1 MIDMHTH
8 LWPAHQSPDY
18 MADYLKKKKDARRKP
33 ETQTTSEGTVP
44 VGKHIHENSAGS
56 ETASPVSDD
65 VIGKTKVVYLEDPD
79 IRKKVPVRSEPL
91 EKIPVEEDMEINAD
105 DVDDTLSG
113 GKNGLSDEEKREL
126 MVPADSEPDPDFNTA
141 LTYED
146 MNNMAD
152 VLVDN
157 STDETKIIRAVHT
170 IRHKLSGTQLLA
182 FLENESGFQQKI
194 DNLIENSLTG
204 QLDMAD
210 VEEIKNVLNEIK
222 TKIDNGELVV
232 NEDTKQALNNII
244 NRLLTQNPKDF
255 EVDALIKDFKQLAQ
269 DIQANTFKT
278 NSQVKLEEE
287 ASNPLK
293 ALEVNVNTE
302 DTNTPEVKDKKIV
315 NEEKNTLK
323 TKEAQT
329 NIQVNSEVKEVQK
342 NDNTSE
348 KADIEQEILEEM
360 DVKIEEVSGSST
372 SNSDSSEKNF
382 TTAQDEVIKLQI
394 ENAEADTSTPVT
406 FAFDRSIKNANAANN
421 QIRLEGITKELNTND
436 ILNQIGS
443 KFEQLKD
450 GSSTKLTMTLRPND
464 LGRVT
469 IELMSNANGIST
481 NIIAQNSQVK
491 ELLDKNI
498 DILKQQLAQQG
509 INVQNIQV
517 KTVEQNAQAS
527 LNNSFGDRS
536 QGEQD
541 TNNNRENKNSGS
553 RQNDSNKHGEES
565 YKFNQSNVIE
575 NIDFENNSR
584 GATASINTLRG
595 KISYNL

>member
-1 MIDMHTH
+1 MQNFIAGNTKT
-8 LWPAHQSPDY
+8 QSIEDY
-18 MADYLKKKKDARRKP
+18 
-33 ETQTTSEGTVP
+33 
-44 VGKHIHENSAGS
+44 
-56 ETASPVSDD
+56 
-65 VIGKTKVVYLEDPD
+65 IGKTNTSNLQATSEQGNDFARILGLDKDNSRNYTDRAHHEKNNAKTLYDTENKYEKTDRRDSKEKFTSRREDDTNPVKNNGAADYDDNSKTTVDKVDSKPVIKEAKETLEGTNTEVLSADD
-79 IRKKVPVRSEPL
+79 AIKQTA
-91 EKIPVEEDMEINAD
+91 EKID
-105 DVDDTLSG
+105 
-113 GKNGLSDEEKREL
+113 
-126 MVPADSEPDPDFNTA
+126 
-141 LTYED
+141 Y
-146 MNNMAD
+146 
-152 VLVDN
+152 
-157 STDETKIIRAVHT
+157 
-170 IRHKLSGTQLLA
+170 
-182 FLENESGFQQKI
+182 
-194 DNLIENSLTG
+194 LIENSLTG

-287 ASNPLK
+287 NSNPLK

-342 NDNTSE
+342 SDTVSE

-372 SNSDSSEKNF
+372 SSSDTSEKNF

-469 IELMSNANGIST
+469 IELLSNANGIST

-527 LNNSFGDRS
+527 LNNSFGDRG

-541 TNNNRENKNSGS
+541 TNNNRENKNPGS

>member
-1 MIDMHTH
+1 MQNFIAGNTKT
-8 LWPAHQSPDY
+8 QSIEDY
-18 MADYLKKKKDARRKP
+18 
-33 ETQTTSEGTVP
+33 
-44 VGKHIHENSAGS
+44 
-56 ETASPVSDD
+56 
-65 VIGKTKVVYLEDPD
+65 IGKTNTSNLQATSEQGNDFARILGLDKDNSRNYTDRAHHEKNNTKTLYDTENKYEKTDRRDSKEKFTSRREDDTNPVKNNGAADYDDNSKTTVDKVDSKPVIKEAKETLEGTNTE
-79 IRKKVPVRSEPL
+79 VLS
-91 EKIPVEEDMEINAD
+91 AD
-105 DVDDTLSG
+105 DAI
-113 GKNGLSDEEKREL
+113 KQ
-126 MVPADSEPDPDFNTA
+126 TA
-141 LTYED
+141 E
-146 MNNMAD
+146 
-152 VLVDN
+152 
-157 STDETKIIRAVHT
+157 
-170 IRHKLSGTQLLA
+170 
-182 FLENESGFQQKI
+182 KI

-287 ASNPLK
+287 NSNPLK

-302 DTNTPEVKDKKIV
+302 NTNTPEVKDKKIV

-342 NDNTSE
+342 SDTVSE
-348 KADIEQEILEEM
+348 KADIEQEMLEEM

-372 SNSDSSEKNF
+372 SSSDSSEKNF

-527 LNNSFGDRS
+527 LNNSFGDRG
-536 QGEQD
+536 QEGQ
-541 TNNNRENKNSGS
+541 NQNSGKDS
-553 RQNDSNKHGEES
+553 QNPNNGQNNTNRQKQES

>member
-1 MIDMHTH
+1 MQNFIAGNTKT
-8 LWPAHQSPDY
+8 QSIEDY
-18 MADYLKKKKDARRKP
+18 
-33 ETQTTSEGTVP
+33 
-44 VGKHIHENSAGS
+44 
-56 ETASPVSDD
+56 
-65 VIGKTKVVYLEDPD
+65 IGKTNTSNLQATSEQGNDFARILGLDKDNSRNYTDRAHHEKNNTKTLYDTENKYEKTDRRDSKEKFTSRREDDTDTVKNNGAADYDDNSKTTVDKVDSKPVIKEAKETLEGTNTE
-79 IRKKVPVRSEPL
+79 VLS
-91 EKIPVEEDMEINAD
+91 AD
-105 DVDDTLSG
+105 DAI
-113 GKNGLSDEEKREL
+113 KQ
-126 MVPADSEPDPDFNTA
+126 TA
-141 LTYED
+141 E
-146 MNNMAD
+146 
-152 VLVDN
+152 
-157 STDETKIIRAVHT
+157 
-170 IRHKLSGTQLLA
+170 
-182 FLENESGFQQKI
+182 KI

-222 TKIDNGELVV
+222 AKIDNGKLVV

-293 ALEVNVNTE
+293 ALEVNVSTE

-342 NDNTSE
+342 SDSASE

-372 SNSDSSEKNF
+372 SSSDTSEKNF

-527 LNNSFGDRS
+527 LNNSFGDRG

-553 RQNDSNKHGEES
+553 RQNDGNKHGEES

>member
-1 MIDMHTH
+1 MQNFIAGNTKT
-8 LWPAHQSPDY
+8 QSIEDY
-18 MADYLKKKKDARRKP
+18 
-33 ETQTTSEGTVP
+33 
-44 VGKHIHENSAGS
+44 
-56 ETASPVSDD
+56 
-65 VIGKTKVVYLEDPD
+65 IGKTNTSNLQATSEQGNDFARILGLDKDNSRNYTDSAHHEKNNTKTLYDTENKYEKTDRRDSKEKFTSRREDDTNPVKNNGAADYDDNSKTTVDKVDSKPVIKEAKETLEGTNTE
-79 IRKKVPVRSEPL
+79 VLS
-91 EKIPVEEDMEINAD
+91 AD
-105 DVDDTLSG
+105 DAI
-113 GKNGLSDEEKREL
+113 KQ
-126 MVPADSEPDPDFNTA
+126 TA
-141 LTYED
+141 E
-146 MNNMAD
+146 
-152 VLVDN
+152 
-157 STDETKIIRAVHT
+157 
-170 IRHKLSGTQLLA
+170 
-182 FLENESGFQQKI
+182 KI

-287 ASNPLK
+287 NSNPLK

-342 NDNTSE
+342 NDAVSE

-360 DVKIEEVSGSST
+360 DVKIEEVSSSST

-394 ENAEADTSTPVT
+394 ENAEADTSIPVT

-517 KTVEQNAQAS
+517 KTVEQNAQTS
-527 LNNSFGDRS
+527 LNNSFGDRG
-536 QGEQD
+536 QEGQ
-541 TNNNRENKNSGS
+541 NQNSGKDS
-553 RQNDSNKHGEES
+553 QNPNNGQNNTNRQKQEN

>member
-1 MIDMHTH
+1 MQNFIAGNTKT
-8 LWPAHQSPDY
+8 QSIEDY
-18 MADYLKKKKDARRKP
+18 
-33 ETQTTSEGTVP
+33 
-44 VGKHIHENSAGS
+44 
-56 ETASPVSDD
+56 
-65 VIGKTKVVYLEDPD
+65 IGKTNTSNLQATSEQGNDFARILGLDKDNSRNYTDRAHHEKNNTKTLYDTENKYEKTDRRDSKEKFTSRREGDTDTVKNNGAADYDDNSKTTVDKVDSKPVIKEAKETLEGANTE
-79 IRKKVPVRSEPL
+79 VLS
-91 EKIPVEEDMEINAD
+91 AD
-105 DVDDTLSG
+105 DAI
-113 GKNGLSDEEKREL
+113 KQ
-126 MVPADSEPDPDFNTA
+126 TA
-141 LTYED
+141 E
-146 MNNMAD
+146 
-152 VLVDN
+152 
-157 STDETKIIRAVHT
+157 
-170 IRHKLSGTQLLA
+170 
-182 FLENESGFQQKI
+182 KI

-222 TKIDNGELVV
+222 TKIDNGKLVV

-342 NDNTSE
+342 SDNTSE
-348 KADIEQEILEEM
+348 KADIEQEMLEEM

-372 SNSDSSEKNF
+372 SSSDTSEKNF

-527 LNNSFGDRS
+527 LNNSFGDRG

-541 TNNNRENKNSGS
+541 TNNNRENKNPGS
-553 RQNDSNKHGEES
+553 RQNDGNKHGEES

>member
-1 MIDMHTH
+1 MQNFIAGNTKT
-8 LWPAHQSPDY
+8 QSIEDY
-18 MADYLKKKKDARRKP
+18 
-33 ETQTTSEGTVP
+33 
-44 VGKHIHENSAGS
+44 
-56 ETASPVSDD
+56 
-65 VIGKTKVVYLEDPD
+65 IGKTNTSNLQATSEQGNDFARILGLDKDNSRNYTDRAHHEKNNTKTLYDTENKYEKTDRRDSKEKFTSRREDDTNPVKNNGAADYDDNSKTTVDKVDSKPVIKEAKETLEGTNTE
-79 IRKKVPVRSEPL
+79 VLS
-91 EKIPVEEDMEINAD
+91 AD
-105 DVDDTLSG
+105 DAI
-113 GKNGLSDEEKREL
+113 KQ
-126 MVPADSEPDPDFNTA
+126 TA
-141 LTYED
+141 E
-146 MNNMAD
+146 
-152 VLVDN
+152 
-157 STDETKIIRAVHT
+157 
-170 IRHKLSGTQLLA
+170 
-182 FLENESGFQQKI
+182 KI

-287 ASNPLK
+287 NSNPLK

-342 NDNTSE
+342 NDAVSE

-360 DVKIEEVSGSST
+360 DVKIEEVSSSST

-469 IELMSNANGIST
+469 IELLSNANGIST

-541 TNNNRENKNSGS
+541 THNNRENKNSGS

>member
-1 MIDMHTH
+1 MQNFIAGNTKT
-8 LWPAHQSPDY
+8 QSIEDY
-18 MADYLKKKKDARRKP
+18 
-33 ETQTTSEGTVP
+33 
-44 VGKHIHENSAGS
+44 
-56 ETASPVSDD
+56 
-65 VIGKTKVVYLEDPD
+65 IGKTNTSNLQATSEQGNDFARILGLDKDNSRNYTDRAHHEKNNTKTLYDTENKYEKTDRRDSKEKNAPRREDDTNPVKNNGAADYDDNSKTTVDKVDSKPVIKEAKETLEGANTE
-79 IRKKVPVRSEPL
+79 VLS
-91 EKIPVEEDMEINAD
+91 AD
-105 DVDDTLSG
+105 DAI
-113 GKNGLSDEEKREL
+113 KQ
-126 MVPADSEPDPDFNTA
+126 TA
-141 LTYED
+141 E
-146 MNNMAD
+146 
-152 VLVDN
+152 
-157 STDETKIIRAVHT
+157 
-170 IRHKLSGTQLLA
+170 
-182 FLENESGFQQKI
+182 KI

-222 TKIDNGELVV
+222 TKIDNGKLVV

-342 NDNTSE
+342 SDSASE
-348 KADIEQEILEEM
+348 KADIEQEMLEEM

-372 SNSDSSEKNF
+372 SSSDTSEKNF

-469 IELMSNANGIST
+469 IELLSNANGIST

-527 LNNSFGDRS
+527 LNNSFGDRG

-553 RQNDSNKHGEES
+553 RQNDGNKHGEES

>member
-1 MIDMHTH
+1 MQNFIAGNTKT
-8 LWPAHQSPDY
+8 QSIEDY
-18 MADYLKKKKDARRKP
+18 
-33 ETQTTSEGTVP
+33 
-44 VGKHIHENSAGS
+44 
-56 ETASPVSDD
+56 
-65 VIGKTKVVYLEDPD
+65 IGKTNTSNLQATSEQGNDFARILGLDKDNSRNYTDSAHHEKNNTKTLYDTENKYEKTDRRDSKEKFTSRREDDTNPVKNNGAADYDDNSKTTVDKVDSKPVIKEAKETLEGTNTE
-79 IRKKVPVRSEPL
+79 VLS
-91 EKIPVEEDMEINAD
+91 AD
-105 DVDDTLSG
+105 DAI
-113 GKNGLSDEEKREL
+113 KQ
-126 MVPADSEPDPDFNTA
+126 TA
-141 LTYED
+141 E
-146 MNNMAD
+146 
-152 VLVDN
+152 
-157 STDETKIIRAVHT
+157 
-170 IRHKLSGTQLLA
+170 
-182 FLENESGFQQKI
+182 KI

-287 ASNPLK
+287 NSNPLK

-342 NDNTSE
+342 NDAVSE

-360 DVKIEEVSGSST
+360 DVKIEEVSSSST

-527 LNNSFGDRS
+527 LNNSFGDRG

-541 TNNNRENKNSGS
+541 TNNNRENKNPGS

>member
-1 MIDMHTH
+1 MQNFIAGNTKT
-8 LWPAHQSPDY
+8 QSIEDY
-18 MADYLKKKKDARRKP
+18 
-33 ETQTTSEGTVP
+33 
-44 VGKHIHENSAGS
+44 
-56 ETASPVSDD
+56 
-65 VIGKTKVVYLEDPD
+65 IGKTNTSNLQATSEQGNDFARILGLDKDNSRNYTDSAHHEKNNTKTLYDTENKYEKTDRRDSKEKFTSRREDDTNPVKNNGAADYDDNSKTTVDKVDSKPVIKEAKETLEGTNTE
-79 IRKKVPVRSEPL
+79 VLS
-91 EKIPVEEDMEINAD
+91 AD
-105 DVDDTLSG
+105 DAI
-113 GKNGLSDEEKREL
+113 KQ
-126 MVPADSEPDPDFNTA
+126 TA
-141 LTYED
+141 E
-146 MNNMAD
+146 
-152 VLVDN
+152 
-157 STDETKIIRAVHT
+157 
-170 IRHKLSGTQLLA
+170 
-182 FLENESGFQQKI
+182 KI

-287 ASNPLK
+287 NSNPLK

-342 NDNTSE
+342 SDNTSE
-348 KADIEQEILEEM
+348 KADIEQEMLEEM
-360 DVKIEEVSGSST
+360 DVKIEEVSSSST

-517 KTVEQNAQAS
+517 KTVEQNAQTS
-527 LNNSFGDRS
+527 LNNSFGDRG
-536 QGEQD
+536 QEGQ
-541 TNNNRENKNSGS
+541 NQNSGKDS
-553 RQNDSNKHGEES
+553 QNPNNGQNNTNRQKQEN

-575 NIDFENNSR
+575 NIDFENNSH

>member
-1 MIDMHTH
+1 MQNFIAGNTKT
-8 LWPAHQSPDY
+8 QSIEDY
-18 MADYLKKKKDARRKP
+18 
-33 ETQTTSEGTVP
+33 
-44 VGKHIHENSAGS
+44 
-56 ETASPVSDD
+56 
-65 VIGKTKVVYLEDPD
+65 IGKTNTSNLQATSEQGNDFARILGLDKDNSRNYTDSAHHEKNNTKTLYDTENKYEKTDRRDSKEKFTSRREDDTNPVKNNGAADYDDNSKTTVDKVDSKPVIKEAKETLEGTNTE
-79 IRKKVPVRSEPL
+79 VLS
-91 EKIPVEEDMEINAD
+91 AD
-105 DVDDTLSG
+105 DAI
-113 GKNGLSDEEKREL
+113 KQ
-126 MVPADSEPDPDFNTA
+126 TA
-141 LTYED
+141 E
-146 MNNMAD
+146 
-152 VLVDN
+152 
-157 STDETKIIRAVHT
+157 
-170 IRHKLSGTQLLA
+170 
-182 FLENESGFQQKI
+182 KI

-287 ASNPLK
+287 NSNPLK

-342 NDNTSE
+342 NDAVSE

-360 DVKIEEVSGSST
+360 DVKIEEVSSSST

-527 LNNSFGDRS
+527 LNNSFGDRG

>member
-1 MIDMHTH
+1 MQNFIAGNTKT
-8 LWPAHQSPDY
+8 QSIEDY
-18 MADYLKKKKDARRKP
+18 
-33 ETQTTSEGTVP
+33 
-44 VGKHIHENSAGS
+44 
-56 ETASPVSDD
+56 
-65 VIGKTKVVYLEDPD
+65 IGKTNTSNLQATSEQGNDFARILGLDKDNSRNYTDSAHHEKNNTKTLYDTENKYEKTDRRDSKEKFTSRREDDTNPVKNNGAADYDDNSKTTVDKVDSKPVIKEAKETLEGTNTE
-79 IRKKVPVRSEPL
+79 VLS
-91 EKIPVEEDMEINAD
+91 AD
-105 DVDDTLSG
+105 DAI
-113 GKNGLSDEEKREL
+113 KQ
-126 MVPADSEPDPDFNTA
+126 TA
-141 LTYED
+141 E
-146 MNNMAD
+146 
-152 VLVDN
+152 
-157 STDETKIIRAVHT
+157 
-170 IRHKLSGTQLLA
+170 
-182 FLENESGFQQKI
+182 KI

-287 ASNPLK
+287 NSNPLK

-342 NDNTSE
+342 NDAVSE

-360 DVKIEEVSGSST
+360 DVKIEEVSSSST

-517 KTVEQNAQAS
+517 KTVEQNAQTS
-527 LNNSFGDRS
+527 LNNSFGDRG
-536 QGEQD
+536 QEGQ
-541 TNNNRENKNSGS
+541 NQNSGKDS
-553 RQNDSNKHGEES
+553 QNPNNGQNNTNRQKQEN

-584 GATASINTLRG
+584 GGTASISTLRG
-595 KISYNL
+595 KRSYNL

>member
-1 MIDMHTH
+1 MQNFIAGNTKT
-8 LWPAHQSPDY
+8 QSIEDY
-18 MADYLKKKKDARRKP
+18 
-33 ETQTTSEGTVP
+33 
-44 VGKHIHENSAGS
+44 
-56 ETASPVSDD
+56 
-65 VIGKTKVVYLEDPD
+65 IGKTNTSNLQATSEQGNDFARILGLDKDNSRNYTDRAHHEKNNTKTLYDTENKYEKTDRRDSKEKFTSRREDDTNPVKNNGAADYDDNSKTTVDKVDSKPVIKEAKETLEGTNTEVLSADD
-79 IRKKVPVRSEPL
+79 AIKQTA
-91 EKIPVEEDMEINAD
+91 EKID
-105 DVDDTLSG
+105 
-113 GKNGLSDEEKREL
+113 
-126 MVPADSEPDPDFNTA
+126 
-141 LTYED
+141 Y
-146 MNNMAD
+146 
-152 VLVDN
+152 
-157 STDETKIIRAVHT
+157 
-170 IRHKLSGTQLLA
+170 
-182 FLENESGFQQKI
+182 
-194 DNLIENSLTG
+194 LIENSLTG

-287 ASNPLK
+287 NSNPLK

-342 NDNTSE
+342 SDNASE

-372 SNSDSSEKNF
+372 SSSDTSEKNF

-527 LNNSFGDRS
+527 LNNSFGDRG

-553 RQNDSNKHGEES
+553 RQNDGNKHGEES

>member
-1 MIDMHTH
+1 MQNFIAGNTKT
-8 LWPAHQSPDY
+8 QSIEDY
-18 MADYLKKKKDARRKP
+18 
-33 ETQTTSEGTVP
+33 
-44 VGKHIHENSAGS
+44 
-56 ETASPVSDD
+56 
-65 VIGKTKVVYLEDPD
+65 IGKTNTSNLQATSEQGNDFARILGLDKDNSRNYTDRAHHEKNNTKTLYDTENKYEKTDRRDSKEKFTSRREDDTNPVKNNGAADYDDNSKTTVDKVDSKPVIKEAKETLEGTNTE
-79 IRKKVPVRSEPL
+79 VLS
-91 EKIPVEEDMEINAD
+91 AD
-105 DVDDTLSG
+105 DAI
-113 GKNGLSDEEKREL
+113 KQ
-126 MVPADSEPDPDFNTA
+126 TA
-141 LTYED
+141 E
-146 MNNMAD
+146 
-152 VLVDN
+152 
-157 STDETKIIRAVHT
+157 
-170 IRHKLSGTQLLA
+170 
-182 FLENESGFQQKI
+182 KI

-287 ASNPLK
+287 NSNPLK

-302 DTNTPEVKDKKIV
+302 DTNTPEVKDKKII
-315 NEEKNTLK
+315 NEEKNILK

-342 NDNTSE
+342 SDTVSE

-469 IELMSNANGIST
+469 IELLSNANGIST

-527 LNNSFGDRS
+527 LNNSFGDRG
-536 QGEQD
+536 QEGQ
-541 TNNNRENKNSGS
+541 NQNSGKDS
-553 RQNDSNKHGEES
+553 QNPNNGQNNTNRQKQES

>member
-1 MIDMHTH
+1 MQNFIAGNTKT
-8 LWPAHQSPDY
+8 QSIEDY
-18 MADYLKKKKDARRKP
+18 
-33 ETQTTSEGTVP
+33 
-44 VGKHIHENSAGS
+44 
-56 ETASPVSDD
+56 
-65 VIGKTKVVYLEDPD
+65 IGKTNTSNLQATSEQGNDFARILGLDKDNSRNYTDSAHHEKNNTKTLYDTENKYEKTDRRDSKEKFTSRREDDTNPVKNNGAADYDDNSKTTVDKVDSKPVIKEAKETLEGTNTE
-79 IRKKVPVRSEPL
+79 VLS
-91 EKIPVEEDMEINAD
+91 AD
-105 DVDDTLSG
+105 DAI
-113 GKNGLSDEEKREL
+113 KQ
-126 MVPADSEPDPDFNTA
+126 TA
-141 LTYED
+141 E
-146 MNNMAD
+146 
-152 VLVDN
+152 
-157 STDETKIIRAVHT
+157 
-170 IRHKLSGTQLLA
+170 
-182 FLENESGFQQKI
+182 KI

-287 ASNPLK
+287 NSNPLK

-342 NDNTSE
+342 SDTVSE

-469 IELMSNANGIST
+469 IELLSNANGIST

-517 KTVEQNAQAS
+517 KTVEQNAQTS
-527 LNNSFGDRS
+527 LNNSFGDRG
-536 QGEQD
+536 QEGQ
-541 TNNNRENKNSGS
+541 NQNSGKDS
-553 RQNDSNKHGEES
+553 QNPNNGQNNTNRQKQEN

>member
-1 MIDMHTH
+1 MQNFIAGNTKT
-8 LWPAHQSPDY
+8 QSIEDY
-18 MADYLKKKKDARRKP
+18 
-33 ETQTTSEGTVP
+33 
-44 VGKHIHENSAGS
+44 
-56 ETASPVSDD
+56 
-65 VIGKTKVVYLEDPD
+65 IGKTNTSNLQATSEQGNDFARILGLDKDNSRNYTDSAHHEKNNTKTLYDTENKYEKTDRRDSKEKFTSRREDDTNPVKNNGAADYDDNSKTTVDKVDSKPVIKEAKETLEGTNTE
-79 IRKKVPVRSEPL
+79 VLS
-91 EKIPVEEDMEINAD
+91 AD
-105 DVDDTLSG
+105 DAI
-113 GKNGLSDEEKREL
+113 KQ
-126 MVPADSEPDPDFNTA
+126 TA
-141 LTYED
+141 E
-146 MNNMAD
+146 
-152 VLVDN
+152 
-157 STDETKIIRAVHT
+157 
-170 IRHKLSGTQLLA
+170 
-182 FLENESGFQQKI
+182 KI

-287 ASNPLK
+287 NSNPLK

-342 NDNTSE
+342 SDNTSE
-348 KADIEQEILEEM
+348 KADIEQEMLEEM

-372 SNSDSSEKNF
+372 SSSDTSEKNF

-527 LNNSFGDRS
+527 LNNSFGDRG

-541 TNNNRENKNSGS
+541 TNNNRENKNPGS

>member
-1 MIDMHTH
+1 MQNFIAGNTKT
-8 LWPAHQSPDY
+8 QSIEDY
-18 MADYLKKKKDARRKP
+18 
-33 ETQTTSEGTVP
+33 
-44 VGKHIHENSAGS
+44 
-56 ETASPVSDD
+56 
-65 VIGKTKVVYLEDPD
+65 IGKTNTSNLQATSEQGNDFARILGLDKDNSRNYTDSAHHEKNNTKTLYDTENKYEKTDRRDSKEKFTSRREDDTNPVKNNGAADYDDNSKTTVDKVDSKPVIKEAKETLEGTNTE
-79 IRKKVPVRSEPL
+79 VLS
-91 EKIPVEEDMEINAD
+91 AD
-105 DVDDTLSG
+105 DAI
-113 GKNGLSDEEKREL
+113 KQ
-126 MVPADSEPDPDFNTA
+126 TA
-141 LTYED
+141 E
-146 MNNMAD
+146 
-152 VLVDN
+152 
-157 STDETKIIRAVHT
+157 
-170 IRHKLSGTQLLA
+170 
-182 FLENESGFQQKI
+182 KI

-287 ASNPLK
+287 NSNPLK

-342 NDNTSE
+342 SDNASE

-517 KTVEQNAQAS
+517 KTVEQNAQTS
-527 LNNSFGDRS
+527 LNNSFGDRG
-536 QGEQD
+536 QEGQ
-541 TNNNRENKNSGS
+541 NQNSGKDS
-553 RQNDSNKHGEES
+553 QNPNNGQNNTNRQKQEN

>member
-1 MIDMHTH
+1 
-8 LWPAHQSPDY
+8 
-18 MADYLKKKKDARRKP
+18 
-33 ETQTTSEGTVP
+33 
-44 VGKHIHENSAGS
+44 
-56 ETASPVSDD
+56 
-65 VIGKTKVVYLEDPD
+65 
-79 IRKKVPVRSEPL
+79 
-91 EKIPVEEDMEINAD
+91 
-105 DVDDTLSG
+105 
-113 GKNGLSDEEKREL
+113 
-126 MVPADSEPDPDFNTA
+126 
-141 LTYED
+141 
-146 MNNMAD
+146 
-152 VLVDN
+152 
-157 STDETKIIRAVHT
+157 
-170 IRHKLSGTQLLA
+170 
-182 FLENESGFQQKI
+182 
-194 DNLIENSLTG
+194 
-204 QLDMAD
+204 MAD

-342 NDNTSE
+342 SDTVSE
-348 KADIEQEILEEM
+348 KADIEQEMLEEM

-541 TNNNRENKNSGS
+541 TNNNRENKNPGS
-553 RQNDSNKHGEES
+553 RQNDGNKHGEES

>member
-1 MIDMHTH
+1 MQNFIAGNTKT
-8 LWPAHQSPDY
+8 QSIEDY
-18 MADYLKKKKDARRKP
+18 
-33 ETQTTSEGTVP
+33 
-44 VGKHIHENSAGS
+44 
-56 ETASPVSDD
+56 
-65 VIGKTKVVYLEDPD
+65 IGKTNTSNLQATSEQGNDFARILGLDKDNSRNYTDSAHHEKNNTKTLYDTENKYEKTDRRDSKEKFTSRREDDTNPVKNNGAADYDDNSKTTVDKVDSKPVIKEAKETLEGTNTE
-79 IRKKVPVRSEPL
+79 VLS
-91 EKIPVEEDMEINAD
+91 AD
-105 DVDDTLSG
+105 DAI
-113 GKNGLSDEEKREL
+113 KQ
-126 MVPADSEPDPDFNTA
+126 TA
-141 LTYED
+141 E
-146 MNNMAD
+146 
-152 VLVDN
+152 
-157 STDETKIIRAVHT
+157 
-170 IRHKLSGTQLLA
+170 
-182 FLENESGFQQKI
+182 KI

-287 ASNPLK
+287 NSNPLK

-302 DTNTPEVKDKKIV
+302 DTNTPEVKDKKII

-342 NDNTSE
+342 SDNTSE
-348 KADIEQEILEEM
+348 KADIEQEMLEEM

-372 SNSDSSEKNF
+372 SSSDTSEKNF

-469 IELMSNANGIST
+469 IELLSNANGIST

-527 LNNSFGDRS
+527 LNNSFGDRG

-541 TNNNRENKNSGS
+541 TNNNRENKNPGS

>member
-1 MIDMHTH
+1 MQNFIAGNTKT
-8 LWPAHQSPDY
+8 QSIEDY
-18 MADYLKKKKDARRKP
+18 
-33 ETQTTSEGTVP
+33 
-44 VGKHIHENSAGS
+44 
-56 ETASPVSDD
+56 
-65 VIGKTKVVYLEDPD
+65 IGKTNTSNLQATSEQGNDFARILGLDKDNSRNYTDSAHHEKNNTKTLYDTENKYEKTDRRDSKEKFTSRREDDTNPVKNNGAADYDDNSKTTVDKVDSKPVIKEAKETLEGTNTE
-79 IRKKVPVRSEPL
+79 VLS
-91 EKIPVEEDMEINAD
+91 AD
-105 DVDDTLSG
+105 DAI
-113 GKNGLSDEEKREL
+113 KQ
-126 MVPADSEPDPDFNTA
+126 TA
-141 LTYED
+141 E
-146 MNNMAD
+146 
-152 VLVDN
+152 
-157 STDETKIIRAVHT
+157 
-170 IRHKLSGTQLLA
+170 
-182 FLENESGFQQKI
+182 KI

-287 ASNPLK
+287 NSNPLK

-342 NDNTSE
+342 SDTVSE

-360 DVKIEEVSGSST
+360 DVKIEEVSSSST

-527 LNNSFGDRS
+527 LNNSFGDRG

>member
-1 MIDMHTH
+1 MQNFIAGNTKT
-8 LWPAHQSPDY
+8 QSIEDY
-18 MADYLKKKKDARRKP
+18 
-33 ETQTTSEGTVP
+33 
-44 VGKHIHENSAGS
+44 
-56 ETASPVSDD
+56 
-65 VIGKTKVVYLEDPD
+65 IGKTNTSNLQATSEQGNDFARILGLDKDNSRNYTDRAHHEKNNTKTLYDTENKYEKTDRRDSKEKFTSRREDDTNPVKNNGAADYDDNSKTTVDKVDSKPVIKEAKETLEGTNTEVLSADD
-79 IRKKVPVRSEPL
+79 AIKQTA
-91 EKIPVEEDMEINAD
+91 EKID
-105 DVDDTLSG
+105 
-113 GKNGLSDEEKREL
+113 
-126 MVPADSEPDPDFNTA
+126 
-141 LTYED
+141 Y
-146 MNNMAD
+146 
-152 VLVDN
+152 
-157 STDETKIIRAVHT
+157 
-170 IRHKLSGTQLLA
+170 
-182 FLENESGFQQKI
+182 
-194 DNLIENSLTG
+194 LIENSLTG

-287 ASNPLK
+287 NSNPLK

-342 NDNTSE
+342 SDNASE

-372 SNSDSSEKNF
+372 SSSDTSEKNF

-394 ENAEADTSTPVT
+394 ENAEANTSTPVT

-527 LNNSFGDRS
+527 LNNSFGDRG

-553 RQNDSNKHGEES
+553 RQNDGNKHGEES

>member
-1 MIDMHTH
+1 MQNFIAGNTKT
-8 LWPAHQSPDY
+8 QSIEDY
-18 MADYLKKKKDARRKP
+18 
-33 ETQTTSEGTVP
+33 
-44 VGKHIHENSAGS
+44 
-56 ETASPVSDD
+56 
-65 VIGKTKVVYLEDPD
+65 IGKTNTSNLQATSEQGNDFARILGLDKDNSRNYTDSAHHEKNNTKTLYDTENKYEKTDRRDSKEKFTSRREDDTNPVKNNGAADYDDNSKTTVDKVDSKPVIKEAKETLEGTNTE
-79 IRKKVPVRSEPL
+79 VLS
-91 EKIPVEEDMEINAD
+91 AD
-105 DVDDTLSG
+105 DAI
-113 GKNGLSDEEKREL
+113 KQ
-126 MVPADSEPDPDFNTA
+126 TA
-141 LTYED
+141 E
-146 MNNMAD
+146 
-152 VLVDN
+152 
-157 STDETKIIRAVHT
+157 
-170 IRHKLSGTQLLA
+170 
-182 FLENESGFQQKI
+182 KI

-287 ASNPLK
+287 NSNPLK

-342 NDNTSE
+342 SDNASE

-527 LNNSFGDRS
+527 LNNSFGDRG

-541 TNNNRENKNSGS
+541 TNNNRENINSGS

>member
-1 MIDMHTH
+1 MQNFIAGNTKT
-8 LWPAHQSPDY
+8 QSIEDY
-18 MADYLKKKKDARRKP
+18 
-33 ETQTTSEGTVP
+33 
-44 VGKHIHENSAGS
+44 
-56 ETASPVSDD
+56 
-65 VIGKTKVVYLEDPD
+65 IGKTNTSNLQATSEQGNDFARILGLDKDNSRNYTDRTHHEKNNTKTLYDTENKYEKTDRRDSKEKNAPRREGVTDTVKNNGAADYNDNSKTTVDKVDSKPVIKEAKETLEGANTE
-79 IRKKVPVRSEPL
+79 VLS
-91 EKIPVEEDMEINAD
+91 AD
-105 DVDDTLSG
+105 DAI
-113 GKNGLSDEEKREL
+113 KQ
-126 MVPADSEPDPDFNTA
+126 TA
-141 LTYED
+141 E
-146 MNNMAD
+146 
-152 VLVDN
+152 
-157 STDETKIIRAVHT
+157 
-170 IRHKLSGTQLLA
+170 
-182 FLENESGFQQKI
+182 KI

-222 TKIDNGELVV
+222 AKIDNGKLVV

-342 NDNTSE
+342 SDSASE
-348 KADIEQEILEEM
+348 KADIEQEMLEEM

-372 SNSDSSEKNF
+372 SSSDTSEKNF

-421 QIRLEGITKELNTND
+421 QIRLEGIAKELNTND

-469 IELMSNANGIST
+469 IELLSNANGIST

-527 LNNSFGDRS
+527 LNNSFGDRG

-541 TNNNRENKNSGS
+541 TNNNRENKNPGS

>member
-1 MIDMHTH
+1 MQNFIAGNTKT
-8 LWPAHQSPDY
+8 QSIEDY
-18 MADYLKKKKDARRKP
+18 
-33 ETQTTSEGTVP
+33 
-44 VGKHIHENSAGS
+44 
-56 ETASPVSDD
+56 
-65 VIGKTKVVYLEDPD
+65 IGKTNTSNLQATSEQGNDFARILGLDKDNSRNYTDSAHHEKNNTKTLYDTENKYEKTDRRDSKEKFTSRREDDTNPVKNNGAADYDDNSKTTVDKVDSKPVIKEAKETLEGTNTE
-79 IRKKVPVRSEPL
+79 VLS
-91 EKIPVEEDMEINAD
+91 AD
-105 DVDDTLSG
+105 DAI
-113 GKNGLSDEEKREL
+113 KQ
-126 MVPADSEPDPDFNTA
+126 TA
-141 LTYED
+141 E
-146 MNNMAD
+146 
-152 VLVDN
+152 
-157 STDETKIIRAVHT
+157 
-170 IRHKLSGTQLLA
+170 
-182 FLENESGFQQKI
+182 KI

-287 ASNPLK
+287 NSNPLK

-342 NDNTSE
+342 NDAASE

-527 LNNSFGDRS
+527 LNNSFGDRG

>member
-1 MIDMHTH
+1 MQNFIAGNTKT
-8 LWPAHQSPDY
+8 QSIEDY
-18 MADYLKKKKDARRKP
+18 
-33 ETQTTSEGTVP
+33 
-44 VGKHIHENSAGS
+44 
-56 ETASPVSDD
+56 
-65 VIGKTKVVYLEDPD
+65 IGKTNTSNLQATSEQGNDFARILGLDKDNSRNYTDSAHHEKNNTKTLYDTENKYEKTDRRDSKEKFTSRREDDTNPVKNNGAADYDDNSKTTVDKVDSKPVIKEAKETLEGTNTE
-79 IRKKVPVRSEPL
+79 VLS
-91 EKIPVEEDMEINAD
+91 AD
-105 DVDDTLSG
+105 DAI
-113 GKNGLSDEEKREL
+113 KQ
-126 MVPADSEPDPDFNTA
+126 TA
-141 LTYED
+141 E
-146 MNNMAD
+146 
-152 VLVDN
+152 
-157 STDETKIIRAVHT
+157 
-170 IRHKLSGTQLLA
+170 
-182 FLENESGFQQKI
+182 KI

-287 ASNPLK
+287 NSNPLK

-342 NDNTSE
+342 SDNASE

-527 LNNSFGDRS
+527 LNNSFGDRG

>member
-1 MIDMHTH
+1 MQNFIAGNTKT
-8 LWPAHQSPDY
+8 QSIEDY
-18 MADYLKKKKDARRKP
+18 
-33 ETQTTSEGTVP
+33 
-44 VGKHIHENSAGS
+44 
-56 ETASPVSDD
+56 
-65 VIGKTKVVYLEDPD
+65 IGKTNTSNLQATSEQGNDFARILGLDKDNSRNYTDSAHHEKNNTKTLYDTENKYEKTDRRDSKEKFTSRREDDTNPVKNNGAADYDDNSKTTVDKVDSKPVIKEAKETLEGTNTE
-79 IRKKVPVRSEPL
+79 VLS
-91 EKIPVEEDMEINAD
+91 AD
-105 DVDDTLSG
+105 DAI
-113 GKNGLSDEEKREL
+113 KQ
-126 MVPADSEPDPDFNTA
+126 TA
-141 LTYED
+141 E
-146 MNNMAD
+146 
-152 VLVDN
+152 
-157 STDETKIIRAVHT
+157 
-170 IRHKLSGTQLLA
+170 
-182 FLENESGFQQKI
+182 KI

-287 ASNPLK
+287 NSNPLK

-302 DTNTPEVKDKKIV
+302 DTNTPEVKDKKII

-342 NDNTSE
+342 SDNTSE
-348 KADIEQEILEEM
+348 KADIEQEMLEEM

-372 SNSDSSEKNF
+372 SSSDTSEKNF

-421 QIRLEGITKELNTND
+421 QIRLEGIAKELNTND

-469 IELMSNANGIST
+469 IELLSNANGIST

-527 LNNSFGDRS
+527 LNNSFGDRG

-541 TNNNRENKNSGS
+541 TNNNRENKNPGS

>member
-1 MIDMHTH
+1 MQNFIAGNTKT
-8 LWPAHQSPDY
+8 QSIEDY
-18 MADYLKKKKDARRKP
+18 
-33 ETQTTSEGTVP
+33 
-44 VGKHIHENSAGS
+44 
-56 ETASPVSDD
+56 
-65 VIGKTKVVYLEDPD
+65 IGKTNTSNLQATSEQGNDFARILGLDKDNSRNYTDRAHHEKNNAKTLYDTENKYEKTDRRDSKEKFTSRREDDTNPVKNNGAADYDDNSKTTVDKVDSKPVIKEAKETLEGTNTE
-79 IRKKVPVRSEPL
+79 VLS
-91 EKIPVEEDMEINAD
+91 AD
-105 DVDDTLSG
+105 DAI
-113 GKNGLSDEEKREL
+113 KQ
-126 MVPADSEPDPDFNTA
+126 TA
-141 LTYED
+141 E
-146 MNNMAD
+146 
-152 VLVDN
+152 
-157 STDETKIIRAVHT
+157 
-170 IRHKLSGTQLLA
+170 
-182 FLENESGFQQKI
+182 KI

-302 DTNTPEVKDKKIV
+302 DTNTPEVKDKKII

-342 NDNTSE
+342 SDNASE

-372 SNSDSSEKNF
+372 SSSDTSEKNF

-527 LNNSFGDRS
+527 LNNSFGDRG

-553 RQNDSNKHGEES
+553 RQNDGNKHGEES

>member
-1 MIDMHTH
+1 MQNFIAGNTKT
-8 LWPAHQSPDY
+8 QSIEDY
-18 MADYLKKKKDARRKP
+18 
-33 ETQTTSEGTVP
+33 
-44 VGKHIHENSAGS
+44 
-56 ETASPVSDD
+56 
-65 VIGKTKVVYLEDPD
+65 IGKTNTSNLQATSEQGNDFARILGLDKDNSRNYTDRAHHEKNNTKTLYDTENKYEKTDRRDSKEKFTSRREDDTNPVKNNGAADYNDNSKTTVDKVDSKPVIKEAKETLEGANTE
-79 IRKKVPVRSEPL
+79 VLS
-91 EKIPVEEDMEINAD
+91 AD
-105 DVDDTLSG
+105 DAI
-113 GKNGLSDEEKREL
+113 KQ
-126 MVPADSEPDPDFNTA
+126 TA
-141 LTYED
+141 E
-146 MNNMAD
+146 
-152 VLVDN
+152 
-157 STDETKIIRAVHT
+157 
-170 IRHKLSGTQLLA
+170 
-182 FLENESGFQQKI
+182 KI

-222 TKIDNGELVV
+222 TKIDNGKLVV

-342 NDNTSE
+342 SDNTSE
-348 KADIEQEILEEM
+348 KADIEQEMLEEM

-372 SNSDSSEKNF
+372 SSSDTSEKNF

-421 QIRLEGITKELNTND
+421 QIRLEGIAKELNTND

-469 IELMSNANGIST
+469 IELLSNANGIST

-527 LNNSFGDRS
+527 LNNSFGDRG

-541 TNNNRENKNSGS
+541 TNNNRENKNPGS

>member
-1 MIDMHTH
+1 MQNFIAGNTKT
-8 LWPAHQSPDY
+8 QSIEDY
-18 MADYLKKKKDARRKP
+18 
-33 ETQTTSEGTVP
+33 
-44 VGKHIHENSAGS
+44 
-56 ETASPVSDD
+56 
-65 VIGKTKVVYLEDPD
+65 IGKTNTSNLQATSEQGNDFARILGLDKDNSRNYTDSAHHEKNNTKTLYDTENKYEKTDRRDSKEKFTSRREDDTNPVKNNGAADYDDNSKTTVDKVDSKPVIKEAKETLEGTNTE
-79 IRKKVPVRSEPL
+79 VLS
-91 EKIPVEEDMEINAD
+91 AD
-105 DVDDTLSG
+105 DAI
-113 GKNGLSDEEKREL
+113 KQ
-126 MVPADSEPDPDFNTA
+126 TA
-141 LTYED
+141 E
-146 MNNMAD
+146 
-152 VLVDN
+152 
-157 STDETKIIRAVHT
+157 
-170 IRHKLSGTQLLA
+170 
-182 FLENESGFQQKI
+182 KI

-287 ASNPLK
+287 NSNPLK

-342 NDNTSE
+342 SDNASE

-360 DVKIEEVSGSST
+360 DVKIEEVSSSST

-527 LNNSFGDRS
+527 LNNSFGDRG

>member
-1 MIDMHTH
+1 MQNFIAGNTKT
-8 LWPAHQSPDY
+8 QSIEDY
-18 MADYLKKKKDARRKP
+18 
-33 ETQTTSEGTVP
+33 
-44 VGKHIHENSAGS
+44 
-56 ETASPVSDD
+56 
-65 VIGKTKVVYLEDPD
+65 IGKTNTSNLQATSEQGNDFARILGLDKDNSRNYTDRAHHEKNNTKTLYDTENKYEKTDRRDSKEKFTSRREDDTNPVKNNGAADYDDNSKTTVDKVDSKPVIKEAKETLEGTNTE
-79 IRKKVPVRSEPL
+79 VLS
-91 EKIPVEEDMEINAD
+91 AD
-105 DVDDTLSG
+105 DAI
-113 GKNGLSDEEKREL
+113 KQ
-126 MVPADSEPDPDFNTA
+126 TA
-141 LTYED
+141 E
-146 MNNMAD
+146 
-152 VLVDN
+152 
-157 STDETKIIRAVHT
+157 
-170 IRHKLSGTQLLA
+170 
-182 FLENESGFQQKI
+182 KI

-287 ASNPLK
+287 NSNPLK

-342 NDNTSE
+342 NDAVSE

-360 DVKIEEVSGSST
+360 DVKIEEVSSSST

-527 LNNSFGDRS
+527 LNNSFGDRG

-553 RQNDSNKHGEES
+553 RQNDGNKHGEES

>member
-1 MIDMHTH
+1 MQNFIAGNTKT
-8 LWPAHQSPDY
+8 QSIEDY
-18 MADYLKKKKDARRKP
+18 
-33 ETQTTSEGTVP
+33 
-44 VGKHIHENSAGS
+44 
-56 ETASPVSDD
+56 
-65 VIGKTKVVYLEDPD
+65 IGKTNTSNLQATSEQGNDFARILGLDKDNSRNYTDSAHHEKNNTKTLYDTENKYEKTDRRDSKEKFTSRREDDTNPVKNNGAADYDDNSKTTVDKVDSKPVIKEAKETLEGTNTE
-79 IRKKVPVRSEPL
+79 VLS
-91 EKIPVEEDMEINAD
+91 AD
-105 DVDDTLSG
+105 DAI
-113 GKNGLSDEEKREL
+113 KQ
-126 MVPADSEPDPDFNTA
+126 TA
-141 LTYED
+141 E
-146 MNNMAD
+146 
-152 VLVDN
+152 
-157 STDETKIIRAVHT
+157 
-170 IRHKLSGTQLLA
+170 
-182 FLENESGFQQKI
+182 KI

-287 ASNPLK
+287 NSNPLK

-342 NDNTSE
+342 SDNASE

-360 DVKIEEVSGSST
+360 DVKIEEVSSSST

-517 KTVEQNAQAS
+517 KTVEQNAQTS
-527 LNNSFGDRS
+527 LNNSFGDRG
-536 QGEQD
+536 QEGQ
-541 TNNNRENKNSGS
+541 NQNSGKDS
-553 RQNDSNKHGEES
+553 QNPNNGQNNTNRQKQEN

>member
-1 MIDMHTH
+1 MQNFIAGNTKT
-8 LWPAHQSPDY
+8 QSIEDY
-18 MADYLKKKKDARRKP
+18 
-33 ETQTTSEGTVP
+33 
-44 VGKHIHENSAGS
+44 
-56 ETASPVSDD
+56 
-65 VIGKTKVVYLEDPD
+65 IGKTNTSNLQATSEQGNDFARILGLDKDNSRNYTDSAHHEKNNTKTLYDTENKYEKTDRRDSKEKFTSRREDDTNPVKNNGAADYDDNSKTTVDKVDSKPVIKEAKETLEGTNTE
-79 IRKKVPVRSEPL
+79 VLS
-91 EKIPVEEDMEINAD
+91 AD
-105 DVDDTLSG
+105 DAI
-113 GKNGLSDEEKREL
+113 KQ
-126 MVPADSEPDPDFNTA
+126 TA
-141 LTYED
+141 E
-146 MNNMAD
+146 
-152 VLVDN
+152 
-157 STDETKIIRAVHT
+157 
-170 IRHKLSGTQLLA
+170 
-182 FLENESGFQQKI
+182 KI

-287 ASNPLK
+287 NSNPLK

-342 NDNTSE
+342 SDTVSE

-360 DVKIEEVSGSST
+360 DVKIEEVSSSST

-517 KTVEQNAQAS
+517 KTVEQNAQTS
-527 LNNSFGDRS
+527 LNNSFGDRG
-536 QGEQD
+536 QEGQ
-541 TNNNRENKNSGS
+541 NQNSGKDS
-553 RQNDSNKHGEES
+553 QNPNNGQNNTNRQKQEN

>member
-1 MIDMHTH
+1 MQNFIAGNTKT
-8 LWPAHQSPDY
+8 QSIEDY
-18 MADYLKKKKDARRKP
+18 
-33 ETQTTSEGTVP
+33 
-44 VGKHIHENSAGS
+44 
-56 ETASPVSDD
+56 
-65 VIGKTKVVYLEDPD
+65 IGKTNTSNLQATSEQGNDFARILGLDKDNSRNYTDSAHHEKNNTKTLYDTENKYEKTDRRDSKEKFTSRREDDTNPVKNNGAADYDDNSKTTVDKVDSKPVIKEAKETLEGTNTE
-79 IRKKVPVRSEPL
+79 VLS
-91 EKIPVEEDMEINAD
+91 AD
-105 DVDDTLSG
+105 DAI
-113 GKNGLSDEEKREL
+113 KQ
-126 MVPADSEPDPDFNTA
+126 TA
-141 LTYED
+141 E
-146 MNNMAD
+146 
-152 VLVDN
+152 
-157 STDETKIIRAVHT
+157 
-170 IRHKLSGTQLLA
+170 
-182 FLENESGFQQKI
+182 KI

-287 ASNPLK
+287 NSNPLK

-342 NDNTSE
+342 SDNTSE
-348 KADIEQEILEEM
+348 KADIEQEMLEEM

-372 SNSDSSEKNF
+372 SSSDTSEKNF

-421 QIRLEGITKELNTND
+421 QIRLEGIAKELNTND

-469 IELMSNANGIST
+469 IELLSNANGIST

-527 LNNSFGDRS
+527 LNNSFGDRG
-536 QGEQD
+536 QEGQ
-541 TNNNRENKNSGS
+541 NQNSGKDS
-553 RQNDSNKHGEES
+553 QNPNNGQNNTNRQKQES

>member
-1 MIDMHTH
+1 MQNFIAGNTKT
-8 LWPAHQSPDY
+8 QSIEDY
-18 MADYLKKKKDARRKP
+18 
-33 ETQTTSEGTVP
+33 
-44 VGKHIHENSAGS
+44 
-56 ETASPVSDD
+56 
-65 VIGKTKVVYLEDPD
+65 IGKTNTSNLQATSEQGNDFARILGLDKDNSRNYTDRAHHEKNNTKTLYDTENKYEKTDRRDSKEKFTSRREDDTNPVKNNGAADYDDNSKTTVDKVDSKPVIKEAKETLEGANTE
-79 IRKKVPVRSEPL
+79 VLS
-91 EKIPVEEDMEINAD
+91 AD
-105 DVDDTLSG
+105 DAI
-113 GKNGLSDEEKREL
+113 KQ
-126 MVPADSEPDPDFNTA
+126 TA
-141 LTYED
+141 E
-146 MNNMAD
+146 
-152 VLVDN
+152 
-157 STDETKIIRAVHT
+157 
-170 IRHKLSGTQLLA
+170 
-182 FLENESGFQQKI
+182 KI

-222 TKIDNGELVV
+222 TKIDNGKLVV

-342 NDNTSE
+342 SDNTSE
-348 KADIEQEILEEM
+348 KADIEQEMLEEM

-372 SNSDSSEKNF
+372 SSSDTSEKNF

-527 LNNSFGDRS
+527 LNNSFGDRG

-541 TNNNRENKNSGS
+541 TNNNRENKNPGS
-553 RQNDSNKHGEES
+553 RQNDGNKHGEES

>member
-1 MIDMHTH
+1 MQNFIAGNTKT
-8 LWPAHQSPDY
+8 QSIEDY
-18 MADYLKKKKDARRKP
+18 
-33 ETQTTSEGTVP
+33 
-44 VGKHIHENSAGS
+44 
-56 ETASPVSDD
+56 
-65 VIGKTKVVYLEDPD
+65 IGKTNTSNLQATSEQGNDFARILGLDKDNSRNYTDSAHHEKNNTKTLYDTENKYEKTDRRDSKEKFTSRREDDTNPVKNNGAADYDDNSKTTVDKVDSKPVIKEAKETLEGTNTE
-79 IRKKVPVRSEPL
+79 VLS
-91 EKIPVEEDMEINAD
+91 AD
-105 DVDDTLSG
+105 DAI
-113 GKNGLSDEEKREL
+113 KQ
-126 MVPADSEPDPDFNTA
+126 TA
-141 LTYED
+141 E
-146 MNNMAD
+146 
-152 VLVDN
+152 
-157 STDETKIIRAVHT
+157 
-170 IRHKLSGTQLLA
+170 
-182 FLENESGFQQKI
+182 KI

-287 ASNPLK
+287 NSNPLK

-342 NDNTSE
+342 NDAVSE

-360 DVKIEEVSGSST
+360 DVKIEEVSSSST

-517 KTVEQNAQAS
+517 KTVEQNAQTS
-527 LNNSFGDRS
+527 LNNSFGDRG
-536 QGEQD
+536 QEGQ
-541 TNNNRENKNSGS
+541 NQNSGKDS
-553 RQNDSNKHGEES
+553 QNPNNGQNNTNRQKQES

>member
-1 MIDMHTH
+1 MQNFIAGNTKT
-8 LWPAHQSPDY
+8 QSIEDY
-18 MADYLKKKKDARRKP
+18 
-33 ETQTTSEGTVP
+33 
-44 VGKHIHENSAGS
+44 
-56 ETASPVSDD
+56 
-65 VIGKTKVVYLEDPD
+65 IGKTNTSNLQATSEQGNDFARILGLDKDNSRNYTDRVHHEKNNTKTLYDTENKYEKTDRRDSKEKFTSRREDDTNPVKNNGAADYDDNSKTTVDKVDSKPVIKEAKETLEGANTE
-79 IRKKVPVRSEPL
+79 VLS
-91 EKIPVEEDMEINAD
+91 AD
-105 DVDDTLSG
+105 DAI
-113 GKNGLSDEEKREL
+113 KQ
-126 MVPADSEPDPDFNTA
+126 TA
-141 LTYED
+141 E
-146 MNNMAD
+146 
-152 VLVDN
+152 
-157 STDETKIIRAVHT
+157 
-170 IRHKLSGTQLLA
+170 
-182 FLENESGFQQKI
+182 KI

-222 TKIDNGELVV
+222 TKIDNGKLVV

-342 NDNTSE
+342 SDNTSE
-348 KADIEQEILEEM
+348 KADIEQEMLEEM

-372 SNSDSSEKNF
+372 SSSDTSEKNF

-421 QIRLEGITKELNTND
+421 QIRLEGIAKELNTND

-469 IELMSNANGIST
+469 IELLSNANGIST

-527 LNNSFGDRS
+527 LNNSFGDRG

-541 TNNNRENKNSGS
+541 TNNNRENKNPGS

>member
-1 MIDMHTH
+1 MQNFIAGNTKT
-8 LWPAHQSPDY
+8 QSIEDY
-18 MADYLKKKKDARRKP
+18 
-33 ETQTTSEGTVP
+33 
-44 VGKHIHENSAGS
+44 
-56 ETASPVSDD
+56 
-65 VIGKTKVVYLEDPD
+65 IGKTNTSNLQATSEQGNDFARILGLDKDNSRNYTDSAHHEKNNTKTLYDTENKYEKTDRRDSKEKFTSRREDDTNPVKNNGAADYDDNSKTTVDKVDSKPVIKEAKETLEGTNTE
-79 IRKKVPVRSEPL
+79 VLS
-91 EKIPVEEDMEINAD
+91 AD
-105 DVDDTLSG
+105 DAI
-113 GKNGLSDEEKREL
+113 KQ
-126 MVPADSEPDPDFNTA
+126 TA
-141 LTYED
+141 E
-146 MNNMAD
+146 
-152 VLVDN
+152 
-157 STDETKIIRAVHT
+157 
-170 IRHKLSGTQLLA
+170 
-182 FLENESGFQQKI
+182 KI

-287 ASNPLK
+287 NSNPLK

-342 NDNTSE
+342 NDAVSE

-372 SNSDSSEKNF
+372 SSSDTSEKNF

-394 ENAEADTSTPVT
+394 ENAEANTSTPVT

-517 KTVEQNAQAS
+517 KTVEQNAQTS
-527 LNNSFGDRS
+527 LNNSFGDRG
-536 QGEQD
+536 QEGQ
-541 TNNNRENKNSGS
+541 NQNSGKDS
-553 RQNDSNKHGEES
+553 QNPNNGQNNTNRQKQEN

>member
-1 MIDMHTH
+1 M
-8 LWPAHQSPDY
+8 
-18 MADYLKKKKDARRKP
+18 R
-33 ETQTTSEGTVP
+33 
-44 VGKHIHENSAGS
+44 
-56 ETASPVSDD
+56 
-65 VIGKTKVVYLEDPD
+65 
-79 IRKKVPVRSEPL
+79 
-91 EKIPVEEDMEINAD
+91 
-105 DVDDTLSG
+105 
-113 GKNGLSDEEKREL
+113 
-126 MVPADSEPDPDFNTA
+126 
-141 LTYED
+141 
-146 MNNMAD
+146 
-152 VLVDN
+152 
-157 STDETKIIRAVHT
+157 
-170 IRHKLSGTQLLA
+170 
-182 FLENESGFQQKI
+182 
-194 DNLIENSLTG
+194 
-204 QLDMAD
+204 
-210 VEEIKNVLNEIK
+210 
-222 TKIDNGELVV
+222 
-232 NEDTKQALNNII
+232 
-244 NRLLTQNPKDF
+244 
-255 EVDALIKDFKQLAQ
+255 
-269 DIQANTFKT
+269 
-278 NSQVKLEEE
+278 
-287 ASNPLK
+287 
-293 ALEVNVNTE
+293 
-302 DTNTPEVKDKKIV
+302 
-315 NEEKNTLK
+315 
-323 TKEAQT
+323 
-329 NIQVNSEVKEVQK
+329 
-342 NDNTSE
+342 
-348 KADIEQEILEEM
+348 EEM

-394 ENAEADTSTPVT
+394 ENAEADTSIPVT

-469 IELMSNANGIST
+469 IELLSNANGIST

-527 LNNSFGDRS
+527 LNNSFGDRG

-553 RQNDSNKHGEES
+553 RQNDGNKHGEES

>member
-1 MIDMHTH
+1 MQNFIAGNTKT
-8 LWPAHQSPDY
+8 QSIEDY
-18 MADYLKKKKDARRKP
+18 
-33 ETQTTSEGTVP
+33 
-44 VGKHIHENSAGS
+44 
-56 ETASPVSDD
+56 
-65 VIGKTKVVYLEDPD
+65 IGKTNTSNLQATSEQGNDFARILGLDKDNSRNYTDSAHHEKNNTKTLYDTENKYEKTDRRDSKEKFTSRREDDTNPVKNNGAADYDDNSKTTVDKVDSKPVIKEAKETLEGTNTE
-79 IRKKVPVRSEPL
+79 VLS
-91 EKIPVEEDMEINAD
+91 AD
-105 DVDDTLSG
+105 DAI
-113 GKNGLSDEEKREL
+113 KQ
-126 MVPADSEPDPDFNTA
+126 TA
-141 LTYED
+141 E
-146 MNNMAD
+146 
-152 VLVDN
+152 
-157 STDETKIIRAVHT
+157 
-170 IRHKLSGTQLLA
+170 
-182 FLENESGFQQKI
+182 KI

-287 ASNPLK
+287 NSNPLK

-342 NDNTSE
+342 NDAVSE

-527 LNNSFGDRS
+527 LNNSFGDRG

>member
-1 MIDMHTH
+1 MQNFIAGNTKT
-8 LWPAHQSPDY
+8 QSIEDY
-18 MADYLKKKKDARRKP
+18 
-33 ETQTTSEGTVP
+33 
-44 VGKHIHENSAGS
+44 
-56 ETASPVSDD
+56 
-65 VIGKTKVVYLEDPD
+65 IGKTNTSNLQATSEQGNDFARILGLDKDNSRNYTDSAHHEKNNTKTLYDTENKYEKTDRRDSKEKFTSRREDDTNPVKNNGAADYDDNSKTTVDKVDSKPVIKEAKETLEGTNTE
-79 IRKKVPVRSEPL
+79 VLS
-91 EKIPVEEDMEINAD
+91 AD
-105 DVDDTLSG
+105 DAI
-113 GKNGLSDEEKREL
+113 KQ
-126 MVPADSEPDPDFNTA
+126 TA
-141 LTYED
+141 E
-146 MNNMAD
+146 
-152 VLVDN
+152 
-157 STDETKIIRAVHT
+157 
-170 IRHKLSGTQLLA
+170 
-182 FLENESGFQQKI
+182 KI

-287 ASNPLK
+287 NSNPLK

-342 NDNTSE
+342 NDAVSE

-517 KTVEQNAQAS
+517 KTVEQNAQTS
-527 LNNSFGDRS
+527 LNNSFGDRG
-536 QGEQD
+536 QEGQ
-541 TNNNRENKNSGS
+541 NQNSGKDS
-553 RQNDSNKHGEES
+553 QNPNNGQNNTNRQKQEN